1 MHGKDQPYALGGKI
15 MAMTAPSWELPSTA
29 LTDSQNLRF
38 FVVFILYVAQGL
50 PLGLFYYALPAWQ
63 AQNGASAAAVGG
75 VLAMTSLPWSLKLI
89 NGVVMDRFSFL
100 DMGRRRPWL
109 IAGQTAIML
118 GLLLL
123 AWTNPDAKAA
133 SILGAFAFAINVA
146 TTVQDVAIDGMAV
159 DIIPETEFGRANGFM
174 FGGQAIGIS
183 IGSALSGYLIAYYGF
198 ATAILTL
205 AALVGSILSV
215 VIIVRERPGEK
226 LLPWTAGTATASNF
240 DRHLGAFLPIFRS
253 LLRAMSERH
262 TLIFLPAMFLCG
274 AAYGLFT
281 GWAPLFATNVV
292 GWDDDIYANWS
303 GQANLLAGIAGAL
316 AFGFLAERWGARRV
330 FTCSHML
337 TAVAAVALILV
348 LPMEAVPTILI
359 TAIFAFTALQVLQQ
373 VTSSAVAMRCCAP
386 AVAATQFSLFMA
398 VNNLGISLSSA
409 SLGMLDRWGGMQ
421 AMVLALVA
429 VGLLGAAF
437 AIAAKVGR

>member
-1 MHGKDQPYALGGKI
+1 

-29 LTDSQNLRF
+29 LTDSRNLRF

-75 VLAMTSLPWSLKLI
+75 VLAMTSLPWTLKLI

-100 DMGRRRPWL
+100 AMGRRRPWL

-198 ATAILTL
+198 AIAMLTL
-205 AALVGSILSV
+205 AALVGSILHDEAFAHHGDNRSRTPGGETSSMD
-215 VIIVRERPGEK
+215 VRNRDRFQFRP
-226 LLPWTAGTATASNF
+226 PS
-240 DRHLGAFLPIFRS
+240 
-253 LLRAMSERH
+253 
-262 TLIFLPAMFLCG
+262 
-274 AAYGLFT
+274 
-281 GWAPLFATNVV
+281 
-292 GWDDDIYANWS
+292 
-303 GQANLLAGIAGAL
+303 
-316 AFGFLAERWGARRV
+316 RR
-330 FTCSHML
+330 
-337 TAVAAVALILV
+337 
-348 LPMEAVPTILI
+348 
-359 TAIFAFTALQVLQQ
+359 IFADIPQL
-373 VTSSAVAMRCCAP
+373 VTRNV
-386 AVAATQFSLFMA
+386 
-398 VNNLGISLSSA
+398 
-409 SLGMLDRWGGMQ
+409 
-421 AMVLALVA
+421 
-429 VGLLGAAF
+429 
-437 AIAAKVGR
+437 